1 MHPSS
6 PAEMSEKRVR
16 RRNTLLVEKGAEDD
30 MAFPYDGPPPSWKD
44 LLPAKL
50 FFSILSGMSL
60 LEIIFSEDGRS
71 ILECLGL
78 LAFTLLWL
86 CAVAMLLATE
96 KLSLSTLLALCGS
109 AGQGLYICYRRK
121 CREGG
126 ATGDHDTL
134 LFNGIVQTIIA
145 CSLAGW
151 MCSYACWRKWKG
163 LPIEPS
169 EKSRI
174 QLPI

>member
-1 MHPSS
+1 
-6 PAEMSEKRVR
+6 MSLDLR
-16 RRNTLLVEKGAEDD
+16 RRDTPVFEKGIDAYI
-30 MAFPYDGPPPSWKD
+30 MLPNDGPQASWRE

-50 FFSILSGMSL
+50 FVSILSGMTL
-60 LEIIFSEDGRS
+60 LEVIFSEDGCS

-78 LAFTLLWL
+78 LVFALAWL
-86 CAVAMLLATE
+86 CAVAMLIASERLHM
-96 KLSLSTLLALCGS
+96 STVLALCGS

-134 LFNGIVQTIIA
+134 LFNGIVQMIIA

-151 MCSYACWRKWKG
+151 MCSRAYWRKWKG
-163 LPIEPS
+163 LPIVPESS